1 VCIIGIEFLIMASLI
16 DIGSAVRELLNGVP
30 TIVDGIRK
38 SYESVLKIK
47 DKSAAR
53 SDVKKLEYVSE
64 AFGNMVFQPG
74 GLLDQLRKYLAEP
87 GSRGAQE
94 SLRSALNHSQEV
106 YQECLKSMQLSPAFK
121 ARHPE
126 LMAQLGEYHWAKGR
140 IITGI
145 GDRIV
150 WRADPAQIDELRRL
164 EPLFD
169 QVNRGIREVQREIAD
184 YLKELDRQSA
194 ESKSATHKRVVKET

>member
-1 VCIIGIEFLIMASLI
+1 MGVLGIEFLIMASLI
-16 DIGSAVRELLNGVP
+16 DIGSAVRELLSGVP

-38 SYESVLKIK
+38 SYESVLKIQ

-53 SDVKKLEYVSE
+53 SDVKKLENVSE

-74 GLLDQLRKYLAEP
+74 GLRDQLRKYLAEP
-87 GSRGAQE
+87 RSKGAKE

-106 YQECLKSMQLSPAFK
+106 YQDCFESMQLSPAFK

-126 LMAQLGEYHWAKGR
+126 LMAQLSEYHWAKGR

-145 GDRIV
+145 GDRIE
-150 WRADPAQIDELRRL
+150 WRADPAQIEELRSL
-164 EPLFD
+164 EPLFEE
-169 QVNRGIREVQREIAD
+169 VNRGIREVQREIAD
-184 YLKELDRQSA
+184 HLKELDRQGA
-194 ESKSATHKRVVKET
+194 ESKSPIHKTVVKET